1 MDTAAVV
8 FIQVLS
14 AIASLVLFSSGLAV
28 IFGMMRVINLAHGE
42 LLMLGAYS
50 LLVAI
55 KVGVNL
61 WVAMLVISP
70 LFVAI
75 VGILMERLVVR
86 HLYGRMM
93 DTLLATWGLSLF
105 ITGIMT
111 TFFGNTM
118 EGISTPLGSFRIG
131 NLTESTYKFFIIGM
145 ASAVLVSGYLILKHS
160 RWGLIARGTM
170 DNPIQA
176 SALGVSPS
184 AVYTVT
190 FGIGAALSGL
200 AGAVLAP
207 LSGVL
212 PTMGVAYIGKA
223 FITVI
228 GGGEAMLA
236 GTGSA
241 SILFGTINQIVT
253 YFSSSVIGEVALL
266 VSAVVLLRVLPQ
278 GITGQFFRRSL

>member
-1 MDTAAVV
+1 MDTVAVV

-14 AIASLVLFSSGLAV
+14 TVSSLVLFSSGLAV

-55 KVGVNL
+55 KIGINL

-131 NLTESTYKFFIIGM
+131 NLTESTY
-145 ASAVLVSGYLILKHS
+145 
-160 RWGLIARGTM
+160 
-170 DNPIQA
+170 
-176 SALGVSPS
+176 
-184 AVYTVT
+184 
-190 FGIGAALSGL
+190 
-200 AGAVLAP
+200 
-207 LSGVL
+207 
-212 PTMGVAYIGKA
+212 
-223 FITVI
+223 
-228 GGGEAMLA
+228 
-236 GTGSA
+236 
-241 SILFGTINQIVT
+241 
-253 YFSSSVIGEVALL
+253 
-266 VSAVVLLRVLPQ
+266 
-278 GITGQFFRRSL
+278 